1 MVEISAYKCYDG
13 MIFEDEKKAKEHED
27 DLLGQELDG
36 LLRLFDLDISRNQ
49 EYLALLSVMKKRE
62 ELLKSVTVITN
73 ILNHQRDIHDD

>member
-13 MIFEDEKKAKEHED
+13 MIFEDEKEAKEYED

-73 ILNHQRDIHDD
+73 ILNYQRGVYDD

>member
-13 MIFEDEKKAKEHED
+13 MIFEDEKKAEEHED

-49 EYLALLSVMKKRE
+49 EYKALLSVMKKRE

-73 ILNHQRDIHDD
+73 ILNHQRDVYDD